1 MPSRPVRATAVTA
14 DVAIIGGGFT
24 GAVAALNLADHSTRP
39 LNITVIEPEEKVGL
53 GVAYGT
59 TDPDHRLNGAS
70 AVHLVSLSDPGHF
83 TRWLVESGAVDRDP
97 ASRFGEAIFP
107 SRSDFGAYVHGEV
120 STAIADG
127 RSGSRITH
135 CRDRA
140 SNIDPVADGVRVHL
154 GSGGVIDSGLA
165 VLTTSN
171 APPAVP
177 AGAQSL
183 ATAENF
189 VHDPW
194 APEAFAA
201 LPETGRVLIIG
212 MGLTMADVVVS
223 IRRDRPNLD
232 IVAVSRRGLL
242 PTSRGATATSAVSI
256 ADRLAVQPPTFVARN
271 GRIETVRGLLRTVR
285 GHAAKLESEGGSWH
299 AAFDELRDA
308 ANVVWPRL
316 SRAEQARFVRHV
328 WPYYEVHRFRFAPQT
343 ERVITDALEDG
354 SLTVEAARILGGRET
369 THGIEVSRRRRADG
383 GEVTEMFDAVVNCTG
398 PERKPRASGDPLLAD
413 LVDRG
418 VVVPDPNQLGL
429 IVDGLS
435 CAIDSSGRANPRVRI
450 VGPLARGYFG
460 ECSSSPFI
468 VTRFNEALP
477 SMFEVLDRE

>member
-1 MPSRPVRATAVTA
+1 MQSTSSS
-14 DVAIIGGGFT
+14 DVVIIGGGFT

-39 LNITVIEPEEKVGL
+39 LSISVVEPAEKVGL

-107 SRSDFGAYVHGEV
+107 SRSEFGAFIHGQV
-120 STAIADG
+120 SAAIANG

-135 CRDRA
+135 RRDRA
-140 SNIDPVADGVRVHL
+140 SSIDPSGDGVRVHL
-154 GSGGVIDSGLA
+154 GSGEVIDAGLA

-183 ATAENF
+183 ATAQSF
-189 VHDPW
+189 VRDPW
-194 APEAFAA
+194 APDALSA

-242 PTSRGATATSAVSI
+242 STSRGATAASSVSI
-256 ADRLAVQPPTFVARN
+256 ADRLAIQPPTFVARN
-271 GRIETVRGLLRTVR
+271 GHVETVGGLLRAVR
-285 GHAAKLESEGGSWH
+285 AHAATLEAEGGSWH

-308 ANVVWPRL
+308 ANVVWPQL
-316 SRAEQARFVRHV
+316 SRTEQARFVRHI

-343 ERVITDALEDG
+343 ERVISDALEDG
-354 SLTVEAARILGGRET
+354 MLALEAARILRGRET
-369 THGIEVSRRRRADG
+369 AHGIEVTRRRRVDRK
-383 GEVTEMFDAVVNCTG
+383 EVTEVFDAVINCTG

-413 LVDRG
+413 LVDHG

-429 IVDGLS
+429 IVDGS
-435 CAIDSSGRANPRVRI
+435 FCAIDSSGRANPRVRI

-468 VTRFNEALP
+468 VARFTEALP
-477 SMFEVLDRE
+477 SMFEVLDQQ